1 MAWIQIEY
9 LVCQITV
16 YAMIG
21 IPIHYAMIGIPIHPL
36 RQKVRDKEQILLFP
50 IMSDMG
56 RGPAVK
62 LSI

>member
-21 IPIHYAMIGIPIHPL
+21 IPIHSL